1 MWANYG
7 RRRCFSSGST
17 ITNRVEAAWNQLKQL
32 LGKTTSIDRCIRRF
46 CDDGE
51 PVRYLPTCDG
61 PATGCLAPHQY
72 CSESIHNEDGAAAMG
87 ELQI

>member
-1 MWANYG
+1 
-7 RRRCFSSGST
+7 
-17 ITNRVEAAWNQLKQL
+17 VK
-32 LGKTTSIDRCIRRF
+32 RF